1 MALDT
6 NFNLNPYYDDFDE
19 AKKYLRLLFKP
30 GYAVQ
35 ARELTQIQS
44 LLQNQV
50 ERFGSHV
57 FKNGSVVS
65 GGQFFIQD
73 AVYLKLDSAYNSID
87 IDVTDFSNKT
97 ILSSDG
103 GKRGEV
109 IVSFDANAGN
119 GDPKTLMVKQI
130 YGDPFVAGETIRT
143 SEAVPVYATIATSG
157 VGTGQIFSVAEGVFY
172 YDGFFIQNDAQTVA
186 TSKYNNTTA
195 TARIGFEIQENIVT
209 NNSDTSLLDPAQDA
223 SNYQA
228 PGSDRYNVE
237 LILSTR
243 ALDSV
248 DDTKFIEL
256 ARVENGY
263 IIKSNK
269 YPLYAVLEETLAR
282 RTYDESGNYTV
293 KPFNITLEDNSS
305 NTAQTNVILSPGK
318 AYVYGYE
325 YETNSPTALVID
337 KPRTTSSFNNK
348 KVTAD
353 YGNFVYTTN
362 HFGSFPINNLTTV
375 DLHCVN
381 TASINTSSTGT
392 IANTKIGTARIKSIA
407 YDSAA
412 NTSNAQTYQ
421 YKSFL
426 FDVNVNNSI
435 TGNANSV
442 STNTTQVQLFG
453 TNYSKVDNA
462 YAGAKLRITSGA
474 GLIDGTKSIVSYNG
488 ANQIVVVSTPYTET
502 PNASSLFSI
511 DFEFNDTESLVNYS
525 STTRVVGADIA
536 SRSKDANFNNDVFI
550 TEPSFEPL
558 IFKLGQ
564 EYVAQSSIA
573 DLSLSYK
580 KLYQT
585 QSFGS
590 SLSPSLTLGSGEAL
604 ASGTTASS
612 RAENYYITVTT
623 QGTSP
628 YTVGSVI
635 PADKFTIDVG
645 TNRITVVNGNN
656 MVANIISTIDVSSI
670 TQKNKTYVTG
680 NTIIQTTGG
689 IDVFGNS
696 AVISYSSNGQ
706 CHIAASYIQRVPGTA
721 QSLFVTDVTAITNI
735 LDFNGRAITSANAA
749 IATNVT
755 NRYTLDNGQRDSY
768 YDHASIKLNTKY
780 DAPVGPIVVYYNRFV
795 SSGAGF
801 FTVDSYSG
809 INYGDIPVYQS
820 VKKSE
825 RFRLRDCL
833 DFRAERADATAGSGS
848 TVTFDVDSST
858 TGPKIPENGSDITL
872 DYAYYLARVDK
883 VILDKTK
890 QLQIVKG
897 IPALAPE
904 MPQDTTTGM
913 TLYILTYPPYVSSY
927 SDIVVRQINH
937 KRYTMRDIGQ
947 IEKRVE
953 NLEYY
958 TALSL
963 LEQDTLSKS
972 DLTILDT
979 QNLPRFKNGIL
990 VDAFKGH
997 SVADVSNDDYA
1008 ASIDPVNKEL
1018 RPSFNINVSRLK
1030 FDAANSTNY
1039 TLTGSLLSANA
1050 TSVLAIDQPK
1060 ASKSTNVNPF
1070 NIVNFLG
1077 KIKLSPQSDI
1087 WVDTDRKPDV
1097 LVNIGGDRDAWD
1109 IILNEL
1115 GVSNWDYEWNSWNTI
1130 WTGNPQTTGPQGIQL
1145 PNWGGGVPQ
1154 PLWATQQT
1162 TVQQQQTR
1170 SGTATSIAPG
1180 TITQSI
1186 GDRVVDVSIIPF
1198 MRDINVLFVGTDFKP
1213 RTTLYPFFDNA
1224 PVEKYVGDRVNRFY
1238 LANNNIQLNTNLSN
1252 PEVANVINKDTN
1264 TSIGNA
1270 LVAHISNNIVHVINV
1285 TANATFN
1292 VANLK
1297 IVGSQTGLS
1306 YDVTRYEHVGGICRG
1321 GTANTITLKMDAA
1334 GVGQSNTYVG
1344 TTIFIPEGTG
1354 VGQSATITAYNP
1366 ATKVA
1371 TVTPNWTTIPVNDDT
1386 AYSIGRITSDAS
1398 GSVVSLFSIPKSTFR
1413 VGEKLFRLNDISTGD
1428 IPSSSTNGDAS
1439 FFAQGIL
1446 QTVEETIVSTVQPT
1460 IQRVNVNEERVVT
1473 TTVGTRQVVV
1483 GWYDPLA
1490 QTYLISPEQYPE
1502 GVFISKLRFCFKT
1515 KDESVP
1521 ITLQIRPTVNGYPS
1535 ASVIYPFA
1543 TVSLTPDK
1551 VKVTNSPDLDDA
1563 AKYTDFVFDSP
1574 IYIQPGE
1581 HAFVLWSNSN
1591 KYEVYTAEMGKLD
1604 LVTSRQISEQP
1615 YGGSLFLSQ
1624 NGSTWT
1630 ADQNLD
1636 MMFRIYRSDFD
1647 TDQVV
1652 ASFELANPAANS
1664 FNYSVIQLMTS
1675 GIQLPNTS
1683 INHQYKA
1690 EIASGGFAG
1699 YQTINPSFDYDI
1711 IDNSGERELNPA
1723 TGNSSFTVRSTL
1735 QSNSSLISPIL
1746 DISRMGLI
1754 AVGNKIN
1761 NLPLSNDDIAIAN
1774 TGSGYANASD
1784 VIVTITGGNGS
1795 GASAVANVVANT
1807 IDAIYI
1813 VDGGVGYTTSPTIT
1827 ITRGSGGGNN
1837 ASVIYNGEDKK
1848 TGGNATARYVTRRV
1862 TLADGFDSGDLR
1874 VYMTAYKPT
1883 GTNIHVYY
1891 KVLSASDSEVFEDKN
1906 WTLMTQIGNSNFVSL
1921 SNLDYRELLFAP
1933 GSNGVPSNSLSYV
1946 AGNTLFSTF
1955 RTFAIK
1961 IVMTS
1966 LEPSV
1971 IPKIRDFRTIAL
1983 PAG

>member
-73 AVYLKLDSAYNSID
+73 AVYLKLNSAYNSID

-97 ILSSDG
+97 ILSADSS
-103 GKRGEV
+103 KRGEV
-109 IVSFDANAGN
+109 IVSFDANIGS

-143 SEAVPVYATIATSG
+143 SEAVPVYGNVATSG

-195 TARIGFEIQENIVT
+195 TARIGFEVQENIVT

-228 PGSDRYNVE
+228 PGSDRYNIE
-237 LILSTR
+237 LVLATR
-243 ALDSV
+243 ALDSI

-263 IIKSNK
+263 IVKSNK

-325 YETNSPTALVID
+325 YETNSPTTLIID

-362 HFGSFPINNLTTV
+362 HFGSFPINSLTTI

-381 TASINTSSTGT
+381 TASINTSTTGT
-392 IANTKIGTARIKSIA
+392 IANTKIGSARIKSVA
-407 YDSAA
+407 YDSAS

-453 TNYSKVDNA
+453 TSYSKVDNA
-462 YAGAKLRITSGA
+462 YAGAKLRITSGL
-474 GLIDGTKSIVSYNG
+474 GSTDGTKSIVSYNG
-488 ANQIVVVSTPYTET
+488 ANQIVVVSSPFTQT
-502 PNASSLFSI
+502 PNGSSLFSI

-525 STTRVVGADIA
+525 TTTRVVGADIA
-536 SRSKDANFNNDVFI
+536 ARSKDANFNNDVFI
-550 TEPSFEPL
+550 TEPSYEPL

-564 EYVAQSSIA
+564 EYVSQNSIA
-573 DLSLSYK
+573 DLSFSYR

-604 ASGTTASS
+604 SSGTSTST
-612 RAENYYITVTT
+612 RADNYYITVTT

-635 PADKFTIDVG
+635 PADKFTVDVG

-670 TQKNKTYVTG
+670 TQKNKTFVTG

-689 IDVFGNS
+689 IDVFSNS

-706 CHIAASYIQRVPGTA
+706 CHIASSFIAKTPGTA

-735 LDFNGRAITSANAA
+735 LDFNGRAITTANAA

-755 NRYTLDNGQRDSY
+755 SRYTLDNGQRDSY
-768 YDHASIKLNTKY
+768 YDHASIKLNTKSNP
-780 DAPVGPIVVYYNRFV
+780 PVGPIVVYYSRFV

-801 FTVDSYSG
+801 FTVDSYNG

-825 RFRLRDCL
+825 KFKLRDCL
-833 DFRAERADATAGSGS
+833 DFRAERADATVGSGS
-848 TVTFDVDSST
+848 TITFDVDSST

-883 VILDKTK
+883 VVLDKTK
-890 QLQIVKG
+890 QLQIIKG
-897 IPALAPE
+897 IPALSPE
-904 MPQDTTTGM
+904 MPSDTSTGM
-913 TLYILTYPPYVSSY
+913 TLYVLTYPPYVSYY
-927 SDIVVRQINH
+927 SDIVTRQINH

-997 SVADVSNDDYA
+997 SVADVSSDDYA
-1008 ASIDPVNKEL
+1008 ASIDPKNKEL
-1018 RPSFNINVSRLK
+1018 RPSFNLEISRLK

-1039 TLTGSLLSANA
+1039 TLTGSLLSAN
-1050 TSVLAIDQPK
+1050 TTTVLAIDQPK

-1077 KIKLSPQSDI
+1077 TVKLSPQSDI

-1109 IILNEL
+1109 VILKRV
-1115 GVSNWDYEWNSWNTI
+1115 GVSNWNYEWNSWNTI
-1130 WTGNPQTTGPQGIQL
+1130 WTGNEQTTGPQGVTL

-1170 SGTATSIAPG
+1170 SGTATSVGVGA
-1180 TITQSI
+1180 ITQSI
-1186 GDRVVDVSIIPF
+1186 GDRVIDVSIVPF
-1198 MRDINVLFVGTDFKP
+1198 MRDINVLFVGTAFKP

-1238 LANNNIQLNTNLSN
+1238 LANNNIRLNTNLSN
-1252 PEVANVINKDTN
+1252 PEIANVINRDTN

-1270 LVAHISNNIVHVINV
+1270 LIAHVSNNIVHVTNV

-1306 YDVTRYEHVGGICRG
+1306 YDVTSYEHVGGICRG
-1321 GTANTITLKMDAA
+1321 GTANTITLRADAA

-1366 ATKVA
+1366 STKVA
-1371 TVTPNWTTIPVNDDT
+1371 TVTPNWTRIPLAGDT
-1386 AYSIGRITSDAS
+1386 AYAIGRIKSDAS
-1398 GSVVSLFSIPKSTFR
+1398 GSVVSLFSIPAGTFR
-1413 VGEKLFRLNDISTGD
+1413 VGEKLFRLNDNSVGD

-1473 TTVGTRQVVV
+1473 TTVATRQIVV

-1502 GVFISKLRFCFKT
+1502 GVYLSKLRFCFKS
-1515 KDESVP
+1515 KDETVP

-1535 ASVIYPFA
+1535 ASVIYPFS

-1551 VKVTNSPDLDDA
+1551 VKVTASPDLDDA
-1563 AKYTDFVFDSP
+1563 TKYTEFVFDSP
-1574 IYIQPGE
+1574 VYIQPGE

-1652 ASFELANPAANS
+1652 ASFELAYPAANS

-1683 INHQYKA
+1683 INHQYKS

-1699 YQTINPSFDYDI
+1699 YQSINPSFDYDI
-1711 IDNSGERELNPA
+1711 IDNSGERKLNPA

-1735 QSNSSLISPIL
+1735 QSSSSLISPIL
-1746 DISRMGLI
+1746 DVSRVGLI

-1761 NLPLSNDDIAIAN
+1761 NLQLSNDDITIAN
-1774 TGSGYANASD
+1774 TGTGYANASD

-1807 IDAIYI
+1807 IDAVYI
-1813 VDGGVGYTTSPTIT
+1813 VDGGFGYTTSPTIT
-1827 ITRGSGGGNN
+1827 ITRGAGGGNN

-1848 TGGNATARYVTRRV
+1848 TGGNATARYLTRRV

-1891 KVLSASDSEVFEDKN
+1891 KVLSASDAEALEDKN

-1921 SNLDYRELLFAP
+1921 SNIDYRELLFAP
-1933 GSNGVPSNSLSYV
+1933 GSDGVPSNALSYT
-1946 AGNTLFSTF
+1946 AGSTLFSSF

-1971 IPKIRDFRTIAL
+1971 IPKIRDLRTIAL